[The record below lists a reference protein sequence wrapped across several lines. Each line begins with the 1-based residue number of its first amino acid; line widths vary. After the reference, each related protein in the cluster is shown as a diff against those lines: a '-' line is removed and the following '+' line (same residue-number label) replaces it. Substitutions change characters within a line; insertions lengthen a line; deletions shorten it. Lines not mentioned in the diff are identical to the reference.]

1 MIEVEL
7 PLKARLAGHVLVTLE
22 LTHLRVAYA
31 IEFFI
36 FFWRLWV
43 CLRIQLTWV
52 VALFEAHPSGASF
65 FTNVL
70 LAGDRCVT

>member
-36 FFWRLWV
+36 FFLETV
-43 CLRIQLTWV
+43 GLL
-52 VALFEAHPSGASF
+52 EDP
-65 FTNVL
+65 TNMGCGTV
-70 LAGDRCVT
+70 